1 LYCGRS
7 FFKSAITQARQ
18 KQVTMDT
25 LVSLGVGV
33 AFSYSAAVTLTTP
46 AATCCGTGVCTY
58 HISMYLFI
66 MQLMDFTFLRLQP
79 TVYYDAASMI
89 TALVLTGR
97 LLEQRARSAT
107 VDATTQLA
115 EMQPHS
121 AHVQRDGQ
129 FQEVAIEVCVI
140 ETISLINIQ
149 QVNPSDVVLVR
160 PGERAAVDGVVISGT
175 ASFDESLMT
184 GESVPVVKQ
193 QGDNVSGGTLN
204 VSTGAITMRAT
215 SVGAKYVK
223 R

>member
-1 LYCGRS
+1 
-7 FFKSAITQARQ
+7 
-18 KQVTMDT
+18 
-25 LVSLGVGV
+25 
-33 AFSYSAAVTLTTP
+33 
-46 AATCCGTGVCTY
+46 
-58 HISMYLFI
+58 MYLFI